1 LLVRAALVAAA
12 TVSFVSEARAQQTR
26 SERGQ
31 PTTPISVTDFSK
43 LRWLSGDWLGSAP
56 GERPLYA
63 RYRFSDDSTIAIT
76 YFRDSTFSTASA
88 DARVYLTVGRVYHTF
103 GPSRW
108 GATRVDTSGVF
119 FIPQVMAHNTFA
131 WRHESPNEWTSTR
144 RSSYS
149 GHEEVTVYHM
159 RRVGR

>member
-1 LLVRAALVAAA
+1 MVAAA
-12 TVSFVSEARAQQTR
+12 TVVLASEANAQQSR
-26 SERGQ
+26 SQRGQ
-31 PTTPISVTDFSK
+31 PKTPISLQDFSK
-43 LRWLSGDWLGSAP
+43 LKWLSGDWAGTAL
-56 GERPLYA
+56 GERELYA
-63 RYRFSDDSTIAIT
+63 RYRFADDSTIDIT
-76 YFRDSTFSTASA
+76 YFRDSAFSQPSA

-131 WRHESPNEWTSTR
+131 WQYESPNEWTSTR
-144 RSSYS
+144 RSAYS